1 MDAHRIA
8 QVERWPIRRHAG
20 LGARPGHAERQ
31 HERQQQARAC
41 ARAAAALLLLACL
54 PGGGDAPRADALD
67 AATVTRPGEVLFI
80 REARLAELR
89 ALAPEQRFAL
99 CGVEVEQWRTHRA
112 LTRLESPTDYG
123 SDLRAEPYAHT
134 VMRAAAAAW
143 GNDDAE
149 ARRALID
156 LLDRWARGRALTKF
170 DRRNESNFYAVERS
184 LLPTL
189 VAWGLVRDT
198 PDVPPGDAERIASW
212 LARVVHVRDR
222 DTAIAEIDDT
232 WPNNHTYLTAS
243 VDMAWGALVGDDAR
257 FRNGIVAYRLA
268 MEQLRAD
275 GSLPRE
281 TERGAR
287 ALWYQRH
294 AIASLVAIAE
304 MAATQG
310 YDLYAVDN
318 DGRDIHL
325 AIRFL
330 LAAVED
336 QMLVWPYARA
346 NVNPGP
352 FLNWRAQDL
361 GFMVRRGHGR
371 HYMAWAEPYMR
382 RFPDRPE
389 TATLRR
395 MLAELDPEF
404 RPMTDDYSGGD
415 TTCFFAPAP

>member
-1 MDAHRIA
+1 MREAGIGERRRQA
-8 QVERWPIRRHAG
+8 QGERRGRERAG
-20 LGARPGHAERQ
+20 PMAAAMLALALMAAGAR
-31 HERQQQARAC
+31 
-41 ARAAAALLLLACL
+41 
-54 PGGGDAPRADALD
+54 ADPLD
-67 AATVTRPGEVLFI
+67 GATVTRPGEVLLV

-89 ALAPEQRFAL
+89 PLPPAERFAL
-99 CGVEVEQWRTHRA
+99 CGVEVEKWRTHEA
-112 LTRLESPTDYG
+112 LTRLDSPEEYG

-134 VMRAAAAAW
+134 VMRAAAAGW
-143 GNDDAE
+143 GDDDAE
-149 ARRALID
+149 ARQALVD

-170 DRRNESNFYAVERS
+170 DRDNESNFYAVERS
-184 LLPTL
+184 LLPTI
-189 VAWGLVRDT
+189 VAWGLVRDS
-198 PDVPPGDAERIASW
+198 PDVDEADARRIAAW
-212 LARVVHVRDR
+212 LKRVVRVRDR
-222 DTAIAEIDDT
+222 DTPISEIDDT

-257 FRNGIVAYRLA
+257 FRNGIIAYRLA
-268 MEQLRAD
+268 MGQLRED

-294 AIASLVAIAE
+294 AIASLVTIAE
-304 MAATQG
+304 IAATQG
-310 YDLYAVDN
+310 YDLYGVAV

-336 QMLVWPYARA
+336 PKLVWPYARA

-361 GFMVRRGHGR
+361 GFMVHRGHGR

-389 TATLRR
+389 TRRLGR
-395 MLAELDPEF
+395 MLRELDPEF
-404 RPMTDDYSGGD
+404 RPMVDDYSGGD
-415 TTCFFAPAP
+415 TTCFYKPPE

>member
-1 MDAHRIA
+1 M
-8 QVERWPIRRHAG
+8 
-20 LGARPGHAERQ
+20 RPGIGQSRGCQRERR
-31 HERQQQARAC
+31 RQQQR
-41 ARAAAALLLLACL
+41 RSAAAALVLALLAAAM
-54 PGGGDAPRADALD
+54 PGRADDLD
-67 AATVTRPGEVLFI
+67 AAHVTRPGEVLFV
-80 REARLAELR
+80 RAERLAELAALPPEGR
-89 ALAPEQRFAL
+89 AAL
-99 CGVEVEQWRTHRA
+99 CGVAVERWRTHRA
-112 LTRLESPTDYG
+112 LTRLDSPTEYG

-143 GNDDAE
+143 GNDDPK
-149 ARRALID
+149 ARAALLG
-156 LLDRWARGRALTKF
+156 LLNRWARGRALTKF
-170 DRRNESNFYAVERS
+170 DRSNESNFYAVERS

-189 VAWGLVRDT
+189 VAWGLVRDS
-198 PDVPPGDAERIASW
+198 PDVTAADAKRIASW
-212 LARVVHVRDR
+212 LGHLVLVRDR
-222 DTAIAEIDDT
+222 DTPITEIDDT
-232 WPNNHTYLTAS
+232 RPNNHTYLTAS
-243 VDMAWGALVGDDAR
+243 VDMAWGAMVGDDSR
-257 FRNGIVAYRLA
+257 FRNGIIAYRLA
-268 MEQLRAD
+268 MGQLRAD

-310 YDLYAVDN
+310 YDLYGVAV

-330 LAAVED
+330 IAAVAEP
-336 QMLVWPYARA
+336 QLVWPYARA

-371 HYMAWAEPYMR
+371 HYMAWVEPYMR

-389 TATLRR
+389 TRELRLLLER
-395 MLAELDPEF
+395 FDPAY
-404 RPMTDDYSGGD
+404 RPMVDEYSGGD
-415 TTCFFAPAP
+415 TTCFYARAE